1 MYRIG
6 IDLGG
11 TNIAIGIVDE
21 TGKMIYKNSTPT
33 LNNERTSEELVEA
46 MAKFAIQVVE
56 EAGLTMDDIK
66 SVGIGSPGTPD
77 AKNGILLYANN
88 LRMFNVPMRA
98 IMQRFID
105 KPIYIGNDANC
116 AALGEVVAG
125 GAKDT
130 ECAIMITLGTGVGG
144 GIVIN
149 NKIYDG
155 FNNAGGELG
164 HFVMVVDGEYCTC
177 GRNGCFE
184 AYASATALINQT
196 VKAAKEHPESM
207 IHSLVDGDLSKV
219 TGKTVFD
226 AMHAGDATAK
236 AVVDNYIR
244 YLGEGVVSL
253 INIFQPE
260 VFLIGGGICAQ
271 KEALFGPL
279 NEMAKKYA
287 YSKDESKLTKIM
299 PAVLGN
305 DAGIIGAA
313 MLDA

>member
-1 MYRIG
+1 MYRVG

-33 LNNERTSEELVEA
+33 LTNQRTSEELVEA

-56 EAGLTMDDIK
+56 EAGITMDDVK

-88 LRMFNVPMRA
+88 LKMFNVPMRA
-98 IMQRFID
+98 IMQRYID

-196 VKAAKEHPESM
+196 IKAAKEHPESM
-207 IHSLVDGDLSKV
+207 IYSLVDGDLSKV
-219 TGKTVFD
+219 TGKTAFD
-226 AMHAGDATAK
+226 AMHAGDATGK
-236 AVVDNYIR
+236 AVIDNYIR

>member
-33 LNNERTSEELVEA
+33 LTNERTSEELVEA

-56 EAGLTMDDIK
+56 EAGITMDDVK

-88 LRMFNVPMRA
+88 LKMFNVPMRA
-98 IMQRFID
+98 IMQRYID

-196 VKAAKEHPESM
+196 IKAAKEHPESM
-207 IHSLVDGDLSKV
+207 IHSLVNGDLSKV
-219 TGKTVFD
+219 TGKTAFD

-236 AVVDNYIR
+236 AVIDNYIR

>member
-1 MYRIG
+1 MYRVG

-196 VKAAKEHPESM
+196 VKAAKEHPESL

-219 TGKTVFD
+219 TGKTAFD
-226 AMHAGDATAK
+226 AMHAGDATGK
-236 AVVDNYIR
+236 AVIDNYIR

>member
-1 MYRIG
+1 MYRVG

-11 TNIAIGIVDE
+11 TNIAVGIVDE
-21 TGKMIYKNSTPT
+21 QGKMTYKDSTLT
-33 LNNERTSEELVEA
+33 LHAQRTSEELVEA
-46 MAKFAIQVVE
+46 MAEFTLQVVKA
-56 EAGLTMDDIK
+56 AGLTLDDII

-88 LRMFNVPMRA
+88 LNMFNVPMRE
-98 IMQRFID
+98 IMQRTIN

-125 GAKDT
+125 GAKETDT
-130 ECAIMITLGTGVGG
+130 AIMITLGTGVGG

-184 AYASATALINQT
+184 AYSSATALINQT
-196 VKAAKEHPESM
+196 IKAAKENPESE
-207 IHSLVDGDLSKV
+207 INKIVNNDLDKID
-219 TGKTVFD
+219 GKTAFD
-226 AMHAGDATAK
+226 AMRAGDTAGK
-236 AVVDNYIR
+236 AVVENYIR
-244 YLGEGVVSL
+244 YLGEGIVSL

-260 VFLIGGGICAQ
+260 VLLIGGGISKE

-287 YSKDESKLTKIM
+287 YSKDESKQTKIM

>member
-1 MYRIG
+1 MYRVG

-287 YSKDESKLTKIM
+287 YSKDEYKLTKIM

>member
-1 MYRIG
+1 MG

-196 VKAAKEHPESM
+196 VKAAKEHPESL

-219 TGKTVFD
+219 TGKTAFD
-226 AMHAGDATAK
+226 AMHAGDATGK
-236 AVVDNYIR
+236 AVIDNYIR

>member
-1 MYRIG
+1 MYRVG

>member
-1 MYRIG
+1 MYRVG

-11 TNIAIGIVDE
+11 TNIAVGIVDE
-21 TGKMIYKNSTPT
+21 NGKMIYKDSTPT
-33 LNNERTSEELVEA
+33 LNGQRTSEELVEA
-46 MAKFAIQVVE
+46 MAKFAIKVVAD
-56 EAGLTMDDIK
+56 AGLTMDDII

-98 IMQRFID
+98 IMQKFID
-105 KPIYIGNDANC
+105 KPVYLGNDANC

-130 ECAIMITLGTGVGG
+130 DTAVMITLGTGVGG

-196 VKAAKEHPESM
+196 IKAAKEHPESI
-207 IHSLVDGDLSKV
+207 IHKLVDGDLTKV
-219 TGKTVFD
+219 NGKTAFD
-226 AMHAGDATAK
+226 AMRAGDETGK

-260 VFLIGGGICAQ
+260 VFLIGGGICKE

-279 NEMAKKYA
+279 NEMAKKYS
-287 YSKDESKLTKIM
+287 YTKDESKQTKIM

-313 MLDA
+313 MLDS

>member
-1 MYRIG
+1 MYRVG

-21 TGKMIYKNSTPT
+21 TGKMIYKNSIPT
-33 LNNERTSEELVEA
+33 LTNERTSEELVEA

-98 IMQRFID
+98 IMQRYID

-207 IHSLVDGDLSKV
+207 IHTLVDGDLSKV
-219 TGKTVFD
+219 TGKTAFD
-226 AMHAGDATAK
+226 AMHAGDATGK
-236 AVVDNYIR
+236 AVIDNYIR

>member
-1 MYRIG
+1 MYRVG

-33 LNNERTSEELVEA
+33 LTNERTSEELVEV

-98 IMQRFID
+98 IMQRYID

-207 IHSLVDGDLSKV
+207 IHSLVNGDLSKV
-219 TGKTVFD
+219 TGKTAFD
-226 AMHAGDATAK
+226 AMHAGDATGK
-236 AVVDNYIR
+236 AVIDNYIR

>member
-1 MYRIG
+1 MYRVG

-33 LNNERTSEELVEA
+33 LTNERTSEELVEV

-98 IMQRFID
+98 IMQRYID

-219 TGKTVFD
+219 TGKTAFD
-226 AMHAGDATAK
+226 AMHAGDATGK
-236 AVVDNYIR
+236 AVIDNYIR

>member
-1 MYRIG
+1 MYRVG

-33 LNNERTSEELVEA
+33 LTNERTSEELVEA

-56 EAGLTMDDIK
+56 EAGITMDDVK

-98 IMQRFID
+98 IMQRYID

-219 TGKTVFD
+219 TGKTAFD
-226 AMHAGDATAK
+226 AMHAGDATGK
-236 AVVDNYIR
+236 AVIDNYIR

>member
-1 MYRIG
+1 MYRVG

-11 TNIAIGIVDE
+11 TNIAVGIVAE
-21 TGKMIYKNSTPT
+21 NGTMIYKDSTPT
-33 LNNERTSEELVEA
+33 LTDQRTSEELVEA
-46 MAKFAIQVVE
+46 MAKFAVQVVKD
-56 EAGLTMDDIK
+56 AGITMEDVI
-66 SVGIGSPGTPD
+66 SVGVGSPGTPD
-77 AKNGILLYANN
+77 AKNGVLLYANN

-98 IMQRFID
+98 IMQKFID

-130 ECAIMITLGTGVGG
+130 DSAIMITLGTGVGG

-177 GRNGCFE
+177 GRHGCFE
-184 AYASATALINQT
+184 AYSSATALINQT
-196 VKAAKEHPESM
+196 IQAAKEHPESN
-207 IHSLVDGDLSKV
+207 IHELVGGDLSKV
-219 TGKTVFD
+219 DGKTAFD
-226 AMHAGDATAK
+226 AMRAGDATGK
-236 AVVDNYIR
+236 EIVDRYIR
-244 YLGEGVVSL
+244 YLGEGIVSL

-260 VFLIGGGICAQ
+260 VFLIGGGICKE

-279 NEMAKKYA
+279 NEMAKRYA
-287 YSKDESKLTKIM
+287 YSKDESKQTKIM

-313 MLDA
+313 MLDC

>member
-77 AKNGILLYANN
+77 AKNGLLLYANN

-196 VKAAKEHPESM
+196 IKAAKEHPESM